1 MKVEEPIT
9 EYSQLDLTK
18 EYTYFDYLKWR
29 FSERVELVFGK
40 IIKMSPAPNTKHQRT
55 IGNLFMSFSKI
66 IHNKNCEVFIAPFD
80 VRLPIP
86 NKKADTTVIQPDI
99 CVVCDSSKIDD
110 KGCNGAPDLIVEIL
124 SPGNSKHDL
133 KTKFELYELAGVREY
148 WIVDPM
154 NEFILVYVLKD
165 HQYIGLKPI
174 SIDDVVKSEIFP
186 ELSFALDGIFE

>member
-1 MKVEEPIT
+1 MKVEEPIL
-9 EYSQLDLTK
+9 EYSQLDLSK

-40 IIKMSPAPNTKHQRT
+40 IIKMSPAPNTKHQLVSSQISR
-55 IGNLFMSFSKI
+55 LFFNYFHLKPC
-66 IHNKNCEVFIAPFD
+66 KVFAAPFD

-99 CVVCDSSKIDD
+99 CVVCDSSKIDE

-154 NEFILVYVLKD
+154 NEYILVYVLKD